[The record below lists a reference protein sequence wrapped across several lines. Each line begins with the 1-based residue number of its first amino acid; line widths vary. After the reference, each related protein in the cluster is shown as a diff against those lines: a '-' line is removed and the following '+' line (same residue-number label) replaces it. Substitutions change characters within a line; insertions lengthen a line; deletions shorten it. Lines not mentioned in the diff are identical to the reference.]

1 MNYDNIFLYRFVGL
15 IWVWTY
21 KDVRDLK
28 VKITSNYFFF
38 NTRFASIYD
47 NVDKCL
53 QTWSRGL
60 QSYYCNYLNIYRVSY
75 ENHISIVNYVLSF
88 TYRLRT
94 LRFPNADFRSLYYQ
108 MDDGILCNFSRTSAT
123 GQQVLYPIFI
133 TWKRMTLK

>member
-1 MNYDNIFLYRFVGL
+1 M
-15 IWVWTY
+15 
-21 KDVRDLK
+21 
-28 VKITSNYFFF
+28 ITSFYTGLWASYGYERIKTWEISKSKSPATIFFL
-38 NTRFASIYD
+38 NTRFAPIYD

-75 ENHISIVNYVLSF
+75 GNHISIVNYVLSF

-94 LRFPNADFRSLYYQ
+94 LRFSNAVFRSLYYQ
-108 MDDGILCNFSRTSAT
+108 TDDGILCNFSRTSAT